1 METRG
6 REREPQWAAS
16 KANLIADTEV
26 PKISQARSDLESL
39 ERSYR
44 KSSRTLQSMVLGLVF
59 AVLVVLAYGLF
70 GGRVEREKFTTDV
83 TPIHVELNPISG
95 RRQTAQ
101 NRLNMQM

>member
-1 METRG
+1 
-6 REREPQWAAS
+6 
-16 KANLIADTEV
+16 
-26 PKISQARSDLESL
+26 
-39 ERSYR
+39 
-44 KSSRTLQSMVLGLVF
+44 MVLGLVF